1 MKVASVV
8 NNYIKYCQKNL
19 QNNYANYIF
28 PKIYGMP
35 YRRAVQLGQFVD
47 GLTPTDQE
55 ALARS
60 GSISLRDRD
69 AKGRWIKGNAYRFA
83 SKDTGDDTLPS
94 DQGTLTKV
102 ASTNLGDR
110 DEKGKFIKGNSMRFQ
125 PKKKEPENDAKLGS
139 GIRRGIKLPDEE
151 EN

>member
-1 MKVASVV
+1 MTEWTSRFAMLVGEDAVASLS
-8 NNYIKYCQKNL
+8 QKRV
-19 QNNYANYIF
+19 AIF
-28 PKIYGMP
+28 GVGGVGGH
-35 YRRAVQLGQFVD
+35 A
-47 GLTPTDQE
+47 TE

-83 SKDTGDDTLPS
+83 PKDKGDDTLPS